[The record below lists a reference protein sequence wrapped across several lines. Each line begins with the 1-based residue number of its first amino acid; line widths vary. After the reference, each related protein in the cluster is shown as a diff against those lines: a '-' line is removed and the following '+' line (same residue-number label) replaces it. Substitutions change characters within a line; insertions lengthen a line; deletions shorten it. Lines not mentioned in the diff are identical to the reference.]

1 MFYHDTIRTLHLVK
15 DCTKQLQEL
24 FAVMSSII
32 KQYQLRGD
40 LVKPFE
46 VVCDK
51 FMVSFDEKYPLSCK
65 NKQRSKSY
73 QRYSKV
79 LTTSNSN
86 SYRQSRLSG

>member
-1 MFYHDTIRTLHLVK
+1 MVK
-15 DCTKQLQEL
+15 QCTERIQEL
-24 FAVMSSII
+24 FAVMSSIT
-32 KQYQLRGD
+32 KQFQSRGD

-51 FMVSFDEKYPLSCK
+51 FMVSYDEEHPLSHK
-65 NKQRSKSY
+65 SRYRSKSY